1 MTPTTEIETD
11 KVLISQ
17 EGRTLR
23 ISMNNPRRKNALT
36 LDMYT
41 AMAEAL
47 TSAQENPEVRVVLI
61 TGQNGCFTSGNDLVD
76 FMKSPPTGESSPVA
90 RYLAA
95 LAAFTKPL
103 VAAVSGPAIGI
114 GTTMLLHC
122 DLVVADETAKF
133 HMPFVNLALVPEA
146 ASSLLLP
153 SLIGHRLAS
162 ELFLLGEAI
171 DAQTAHQYGII
182 NRVCAS
188 ETLESEARGLA
199 DRLAAQPPEAL
210 RQTKALMK
218 RHGAAAV
225 EETMKSEGEMFR
237 RRLASPEAM
246 EAMQAF
252 MGKRQP
258 DFSRFA

>member
-1 MTPTTEIETD
+1 MTTTATETE
-11 KVLISQ
+11 KVLITH

-23 ISMNNPRRKNALT
+23 IAFNNPKRKNSLT

-41 AMAEAL
+41 AMADAL
-47 TSAQENPEVRVVLI
+47 LSAQDDPEIRVVLI
-61 TGQNGCFTSGNDLVD
+61 TGEGGAFTSGNDLVD
-76 FMKSPPTGESSPVA
+76 FMKSPPIGESSPVA
-90 RYLAA
+90 RFLAA
-95 LAAFTKPL
+95 LAAFTKPI

-122 DLVVADETAKF
+122 DLVVADETARF

-146 ASSLLLP
+146 GSSLLLS
-153 SLIGHRLAS
+153 SLVGHRLAS

-171 DAQTAHQYGII
+171 DAPTACQYGII
-182 NRVCAS
+182 NRVCSS
-188 ETLESEARGLA
+188 ETLEAEARDLA

-218 RHGAAAV
+218 HHGAAAV
-225 EETMKSEGEMFR
+225 QETMKREGEIFR
-237 RRLASPEAM
+237 SRLASPEAM

-252 MGKRQP
+252 LGKRKP
-258 DFSRFA
+258 DFARFS